1 MEFIA
6 AAIPSSQ
13 NMMAIGQVISVA
25 NSLASSSIQAS
36 AQRVQA
42 AQAEL
47 QGRQNALNYNRQ
59 ANEVLRRNEQ
69 LAATARARAA
79 AGGVNPFSGSA
90 LTMQEVNAMR
100 SAEEFQIATDNAQTA
115 IYGGLAQSQD
125 LRAAA
130 DITQALAIP
139 RAVADAATGFARVSR
154 VSTPSGAK
162 DK

>member
-1 MEFIA
+1 MEAVA
-6 AAIPSSQ
+6 ALLPSAQ
-13 NMMAIGQVISVA
+13 TMMAVGQVIGIA

-36 AQRVQA
+36 AMRVQA

-90 LTMQEVNAMR
+90 LTMQEVNSMR
-100 SAEEFQIATDNAQTA
+100 SAEEFQIATENAQMA

-130 DITQALAIP
+130 DFTQALAIP
-139 RAVADAATGFARVSR
+139 KAIADSTVAYARVSR
-154 VSTPSGAK
+154 VSTPAGAK
-162 DK
+162 